1 MTKRITVGLPVYR
14 AAKYI
19 PAALTCLQQQTFRE
33 FDAIISVD
41 GEDRETADAC
51 RPFLSD
57 PRFRMA
63 IQTKR
68 LDWFGNFNWLLQ
80 QDLNEFF
87 CYRQHDDTTS
97 PDFFE
102 KLIKLADS
110 RSDAAA
116 IYCDRQWTGG
126 RDDIESFP
134 SIEGGRLERML
145 QQLEHLPVVSVRGLI
160 RREAIRQAGLVRADE
175 FRALC
180 EILVWLTKVL
190 RWGAFIRLP
199 EPLYYRLDHADNFHK
214 DHTSWPEERR
224 RAAWTTM
231 FTGMLEAIMPAC
243 ETPNE
248 KLHVQQLILDR
259 VTVSRPDRN
268 YLNLPPG
275 LDSAGRFIGE
285 CLDRLRHEG
294 NLHLL
299 GSDELPTFLQ
309 SRFRHDF
316 HTETLNA
323 RLRQSEIT
331 ISTLKVE
338 RDMAERERRRLEAE
352 LALIKRSRALK
363 FTRRMRRLLGLP
375 LTEG

>member
-1 MTKRITVGLPVYR
+1 
-14 AAKYI
+14 
-19 PAALTCLQQQTFRE
+19 
-33 FDAIISVD
+33 
-41 GEDRETADAC
+41 
-51 RPFLSD
+51 
-57 PRFRMA
+57 
-63 IQTKR
+63 
-68 LDWFGNFNWLLQ
+68 
-80 QDLNEFF
+80 
-87 CYRQHDDTTS
+87 
-97 PDFFE
+97 
-102 KLIKLADS
+102 
-110 RSDAAA
+110 
-116 IYCDRQWTGG
+116 
-126 RDDIESFP
+126 
-134 SIEGGRLERML
+134 
-145 QQLEHLPVVSVRGLI
+145 
-160 RREAIRQAGLVRADE
+160 
-175 FRALC
+175 
-180 EILVWLTKVL
+180 
-190 RWGAFIRLP
+190 
-199 EPLYYRLDHADNFHK
+199 
-214 DHTSWPEERR
+214 
-224 RAAWTTM
+224 M

-268 YLNLPPG
+268 YLYLPPG

-309 SRFRHDF
+309 SRF
-316 HTETLNA
+316 
-323 RLRQSEIT
+323 RQSEIT